1 MEVGVLLAWRIH
13 HFYKREKIVKVH
25 ENPICIYQWRKFVSV
40 GVGCCNDSGLLRT
53 AEANFLLIPAHPPK
67 NLSE

>member
-13 HFYKREKIVKVH
+13 HFYKKEKIVKVH

-40 GVGCCNDSGLLRT
+40 GVGCCNDSGLLWTRKQI
-53 AEANFLLIPAHPPK
+53 NPAHPPK